1 MLAHCRRATND
12 DARDPAWRPVDVTV
26 DSFEPIEAPA
36 GVNYGETYPD
46 DLTTLYY
53 WRPNFWRRQS

>member
-1 MLAHCRRATND
+1 VLAHCRPPASD
-12 DARDPAWRPVDVTV
+12 DARDPIWRPIDLTV
-26 DSFEPIEAPA
+26 DRFEPQGAPP

-53 WRPNFWRRQS
+53 WRNNFWRRH